1 MRNRVGN
8 VLISVLILLFS
19 FQACIRKESPERNL
33 DLIFLDSS
41 ASFYYG
47 KNMNYMSG
55 LLYSVLWN
63 RMPENA
69 LYAYRTGTSQALI
82 SNSDT
87 NGLYFLAR
95 SVGLKYEPAE
105 NPWYSMAYI
114 YYEVEDFMRCKYCCT
129 QAIKHNDTV
138 VTFYVLRARCS
149 WRFGLNE
156 EACKDISEVEK
167 LMMKKYVPPYPILC
181 RN

>member
-1 MRNRVGN
+1 MKSKVRIVIIGF
-8 VLISVLILLFS
+8 LLLFFGLQS
-19 FQACIRKESPERNL
+19 CTRNEMEKEL
-33 DLIFLDSS
+33 DLALLDSF
-41 ASFYYG
+41 ASFFYE
-47 KNMNYMSG
+47 NEQDYMAN
-55 LLYSVLWN
+55 LLYSVIL
-63 RMPENA
+63 RKCPGNA
-69 LYAYRTGTSQALI
+69 MYTYRVGISSGYKGDTS
-82 SNSDT
+82 
-87 NGLYFLAR
+87 GLYLIGK
-95 SVGLKYEPAE
+95 SIELKYFPIE